1 MEQNTKLKK
10 ELGLV
15 IATALVAGNMMGS
28 GIFMLPA
35 TLASK
40 SGPGA
45 TILAWLLTG
54 VGSIFL
60 ALSFARLSRKIPRTG
75 GPYEY
80 SKLAFGD
87 FMGFINAW
95 LYWNGSWIG
104 NAAVIIA
111 VTSYAG
117 NLIPAIGNNHINS
130 FLFSSVIL
138 WIFTLINVLGVRVA
152 GKVQTTITIFEIGL
166 FLFFIVVAAL
176 HFNVDN
182 LMPAFPSGKGMETL
196 PAAATATLWAFI
208 GFESSSIAAGEI
220 KNPEKNVARSTIIG
234 ISIAVVMYMA
244 INIFAMGAMPQ
255 EALAKSSAPIADIL
269 AQYFG
274 SGIINI
280 ITAGVVV
287 SVLGTTVGWL
297 LSTARVAY
305 AAGKDG
311 MFPDFFAK
319 VSKKSGT
326 PYVSLI
332 VGSVLVNILL
342 AMNYQKSLVSAFNFV
357 ILLATLSYLPI
368 YAFTAAAEMMLVVK
382 REKNFNI
389 LTFVKHA
396 FVPLMGFIYACWTIY
411 GSGAETVM
419 YGFLLMLAGIPF
431 YIYMSLKNKERMKAI
446 RSYENV
452 A

>member
-15 IATALVAGNMMGS
+15 IATALVAGNIMGS

-45 TILAWLLTG
+45 TILAWIVTG
-54 VGSIFL
+54 LGSIFL
-60 ALSFARLSRKIPRTG
+60 ALSFARLSRKIPKTG

-87 FMGFINAW
+87 FMGFMNAW

-111 VTSYAG
+111 VASYAG
-117 NLIPAIGNNHINS
+117 SLVPAIGNSHINS
-130 FLFSSVIL
+130 FIFASIIL
-138 WIFTLINVLGVRVA
+138 WIFTLINVLGVRLA

-166 FLFFIVVAAL
+166 FLFFIIAAAL
-176 HFNVDN
+176 HFKMGN
-182 LMPAFPSGKGMETL
+182 LTPAFPSGKGIATL

-234 ISIAVVMYMA
+234 ISIAIVMYMA

-255 EALAKSSAPIADIL
+255 SVLAQSGAPIADIL

-274 SGIINI
+274 AGIIKV
-280 ITAGVVV
+280 ITVGVVV
-287 SVLGTTVGWL
+287 SILGTTIGWL

-311 MFPDFFAK
+311 MFPNFFAK
-319 VSKKSGT
+319 VSKKNGT

-357 ILLATLSYLPI
+357 ILLATLSYLPV
-368 YAFTAAAEMMLVVK
+368 YAFTAAADMMLMVK
-382 REKNFNI
+382 REKTFNFMYFI
-389 LTFVKHA
+389 KSA
-396 FVPLMGFIYACWTIY
+396 FVPLVGFIYACWTIY
-411 GSGAETVM
+411 GSGSDAVM

-431 YIYMSLKNKERMKAI
+431 YVYMTLKNKERLNKI
-446 RSYENV
+446 RAYENV

>member
-15 IATALVAGNMMGS
+15 IATALVAGNIMGS

-35 TLASK
+35 TLAST

-45 TILAWLLTG
+45 TILAWVITG
-54 VGSIFL
+54 LGSIFL
-60 ALSFARLSRKIPRTG
+60 ALSFARLSRKIHKTG

-104 NAAVIIA
+104 NAAVLIA

-117 NLIPAIGNNHINS
+117 TLFPAIGSNHLAS
-130 FLFSSVIL
+130 FLFASIIL
-138 WIFTLINVLGVRVA
+138 WIFTLINVIGVKLA

-166 FLFFIVVAAL
+166 FLFFIISAAL
-176 HFNVDN
+176 HFKIGN
-182 LMPAFPSGKGMETL
+182 LSPAFPSGKGINTL

-255 EALAKSSAPIADIL
+255 SALAKSSAPIAEIL
-269 AQYFG
+269 SQYFG
-274 SGIINI
+274 NGIIRL
-280 ITAGVVV
+280 ITVGVVI
-287 SVLGTTVGWL
+287 SILGTTIGWL
-297 LSTARVAY
+297 LSTARIAY

-311 MFPDFFAK
+311 MFPSFFAK
-319 VSKKSGT
+319 ISKNGT
-326 PYVSLI
+326 PNVSLI
-332 VGSVLVNILL
+332 VSAVLVDILL
-342 AMNYQKSLVSAFNFV
+342 AMNYQKSLTAAFNFV
-357 ILLATLSYLPI
+357 ILLATLSYLPV
-368 YAFTAAAEMMLVVK
+368 YAFTAAADMMLIVK
-382 REKNFNI
+382 REKNFNF
-389 LTFVKHA
+389 LSFVKGA
-396 FVPLMGFIYACWTIY
+396 FVPLVGFIYACWTIY

-431 YIYMSLKNKERMKAI
+431 YVYMTFKNKEKINSI
-446 RSYENV
+446 RSYEN
-452 A
+452 AA

>member
-15 IATALVAGNMMGS
+15 IATALVAGNIMGS

-35 TLASK
+35 TLASA

-45 TILAWLLTG
+45 TILAWIITG
-54 VGSIFL
+54 LGSIFL
-60 ALSFARLSRKIPRTG
+60 ALSFARLSKRITKTG

-104 NAAVIIA
+104 NAAVLIA

-117 NLIPAIGNNHINS
+117 ALFPTIGSNHLAS
-130 FLFSSVIL
+130 FLFASIIL
-138 WIFTLINVLGVRVA
+138 WIFTLINVIGVKLA
-152 GKVQTTITIFEIGL
+152 GKMQTTITIFEIGL
-166 FLFFIVVAAL
+166 FLFFIISAAL
-176 HFNVDN
+176 HFKIGN
-182 LMPAFPSGKGMETL
+182 LTPAFPSGKGISTL

-244 INIFAMGAMPQ
+244 ISIFAMGAIPQ
-255 EALAKSSAPIADIL
+255 SALAKSSAPIAEIL
-269 AQYFG
+269 SQYFG
-274 SGIINI
+274 NGIIKL
-280 ITAGVVV
+280 ITVGVVI
-287 SVLGTTVGWL
+287 SILGTTIGWL
-297 LSTARVAY
+297 LSTARIAY

-311 MFPDFFAK
+311 MFPSFFAK
-319 VSKKSGT
+319 ISKKGT
-326 PYVSLI
+326 PKVSLI
-332 VGSVLVNILL
+332 VSAVLVNILL
-342 AMNYQKSLVSAFNFV
+342 AMNYQKSLTAAFNFV
-357 ILLATLSYLPI
+357 ILLATLSYLPV
-368 YAFTAAAEMMLVVK
+368 YAFTAAADMMLIVK
-382 REKNFNI
+382 REKNFNF
-389 LTFVKHA
+389 LSFVKGA
-396 FVPLMGFIYACWTIY
+396 FIPLVGFIYACWTIY

-431 YIYMSLKNKERMKAI
+431 YVYMTFKNKEKINNI